1 MAQKRSLGKGLGA
14 LLPQGKLEAEELLLT
29 EIVPNPDQ
37 PRKTF
42 PHEALEE
49 LAQSIKNHG
58 IIQPIL
64 VKVKDG
70 QNTIVAGE
78 RRWRAASLAGL
89 EKAPVRYFHGTDEE
103 ILEVSLIE
111 NLQREDLSPLE
122 TATSLQEMIKKLN
135 ITQEEA
141 ATKVG
146 WSRSA
151 VANKIRLLNLPPL
164 SRDLLEQGRISEGHG
179 RLLLSLRDNDEID
192 RTASRCVQL
201 GWSVKDLERHLKEGK
216 KGTRPPKPQTPD
228 WGRPFRDRKI
238 GVAQRETRG
247 KVNITIS
254 GLTKGQAQ
262 AIGEILS
269 QAGDRL
275 FPGE

>member
-1 MAQKRSLGKGLGA
+1 MGQKRSLGKGLGA
-14 LLPQGKLEAEELLLT
+14 LLPQGKVEAEELLLT

-37 PRKTF
+37 PRKIF

-49 LAQSIKNHG
+49 LAQSIQNHG

-64 VKVKDG
+64 IKVKDG

-122 TATSLQEMIKKLN
+122 IASSLQEMIKKLN
-135 ITQEEA
+135 LTQEEA
-141 ATKVG
+141 AAKVG

-164 SRDLLEQGRISEGHG
+164 SRDLLEQGHISEGHG
-179 RLLLSLRDNDEID
+179 RLLLSLKDNDKID
-192 RTASRCVQL
+192 KIASRCAQL
-201 GWSVKDLERHLKEGK
+201 EWSVKDLERHLKTEK
-216 KGTRPPKPQTPD
+216 RETPPPRPQIPD

-238 GVAQRETRG
+238 EVAQRESRG

-254 GLTKGQAQ
+254 GLTKEQAQ

>member
-14 LLPQGKLEAEELLLT
+14 LLPQEKLEAEELPLT

-37 PRKTF
+37 PRKSF
-42 PHEALEE
+42 SDESLEE

-58 IIQPIL
+58 ILQPIL
-64 VKVKDG
+64 VKIKDG
-70 QNTIVAGE
+70 QNVIVAGE
-78 RRWRAASLAGL
+78 RRWRAASMAGMD
-89 EKAPVRYFHGTDEE
+89 KAPVRYFHGTDDE

-111 NLQREDLSPLE
+111 NLQREDLSAIE
-122 TATSLQEMIKKLN
+122 TAISLQEMIKKLN
-135 ITQEEA
+135 LTQEEA

-179 RLLLSLRDNDEID
+179 RLLLSIRDNDEID
-192 RTASRCVQL
+192 RTASRCDQL
-201 GWSVKDLERHLKEGK
+201 GWSVKDLERYLKAGK
-216 KGTRPPKPQTPD
+216 KETTSPKPQTPE
-228 WGRPFRDRKI
+228 WGKRFKDSKI
-238 GVAQRETRG
+238 RVTQRESKG
-247 KVNITIS
+247 KVNITLS
-254 GLTKGQAQ
+254 GLTKEQAQ

-275 FPGE
+275 FPGK